1 VLLNFSSSRGLVAL
15 GEKFM
20 SKSSVVH
27 RVRCPS
33 IQLRVLGL
41 AMAIAAAVTLEKWEI
56 LFLLGI

>member
-1 VLLNFSSSRGLVAL
+1 VLLNFSSSLGLEAL

-27 RVRCPS
+27 RVRCPL

-41 AMAIAAAVTLEKWEI
+41 TVAIGAAVTLQKWEI